1 VPTRLNCSEISYK
14 SWYFKHLLTWS
25 QDKGSA
31 RINRTDPFASDGSR
45 LYGATRI
52 TVAATV
58 SVTIAVVT
66 ASAANG
72 VITNSRSYHGVIS

>member
-1 VPTRLNCSEISYK
+1 MPTRLNWSDVRNK
-14 SWYFKHLLTWS
+14 ARYFKHLSAGLK
-25 QDKGSA
+25 DRGSA
-31 RINRTDPFASDGSR
+31 RIKSDRPLDSEKTTF
-45 LYGATRI
+45 YGATRI

-72 VITNSRSYHGVIS
+72 VITNSRWYHGVIN